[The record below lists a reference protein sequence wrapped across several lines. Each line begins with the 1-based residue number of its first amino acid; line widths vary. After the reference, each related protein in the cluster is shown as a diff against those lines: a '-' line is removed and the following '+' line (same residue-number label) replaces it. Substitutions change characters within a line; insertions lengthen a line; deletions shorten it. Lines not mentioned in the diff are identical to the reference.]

1 MKAGLKFG
9 GRFAGVGKVSPN
21 LAQQAIEFAIQAV
34 RFGFALYEY
43 DQLKK
48 ITGGL
53 EDILHDVKQQGEKQS
68 SQNIKELAEKK
79 KLFQESL
86 DREQAS
92 RIRALKAL
100 ETQLEEQRKKSI
112 RLEQIKLEAKAQE
125 FSQQLHVAQEQIT
138 LLASSIVLLQDE
150 AAWWK
155 KNLDRQLGDAA
166 IQTMQQVNQLDEDI
180 RQLQVMHK
188 NAAVNMI

>member
-43 DQLKK
+43 DRLKK
-48 ITGGL
+48 ITGSL
-53 EDILHDVKQQGEKQS
+53 EDILYDVKQRGEKQS
-68 SQNIKELAEKK
+68 SQNIKELADKK

-92 RIRALKAL
+92 RIRALKTL
-100 ETQLEEQRKKSI
+100 ETQLEEQRKKLI
-112 RLEQIKLEAKAQE
+112 RLEQIKLEAKTQE
-125 FSQQLHVAQEQIT
+125 LSQQLHVAQEQIA
-138 LLASSIVLLQDE
+138 LLASSISLLQDE

-155 KNLDRQLGDAA
+155 KILDRQLGDAA
-166 IQTMQQVNQLDEDI
+166 IQTMQEVNRLDEDI

-188 NAAVNMI
+188 NATVNMI